1 MRTSNA
7 VNCIIDNVWQ
17 MEVSHEEIIDL
28 INTYGSGKR
37 WQLTVSLTMLTVI
50 QTTVNSVFIR
60 Y

>member
-28 INTYGSGKR
+28 INFMVAVNAGK
-37 WQLTVSLTMLTVI
+37 QFL
-50 QTTVNSVFIR
+50 
-60 Y
+60 